1 MAFADLNPLGA
12 LWQGHGLRC
21 LLLPED
27 APPACSFCAEPGL
40 RTAQPRR
47 AAVPAARSVQPAR
60 QGSRPA
66 RQMAS
71 AAPEGS
77 APEQRESARAGE
89 RETTPAANAHGG
101 ERWRPLPP
109 HVWPAPWRGRLAA
122 TRPGLVVWTYWNL
135 GRDLCGAQDEQ
146 RQARRA
152 FLQRLL
158 GDLGHPAGTHTFWPA
173 CLPRGDADDAPD
185 AENYAPHADAFWS
198 GVSTLGARGVVVM
211 GSAAAKALALPG
223 GLRPLQQTRH
233 RGHLIWVLWDVEYL
247 LHEEQRYGAMLA
259 FLRQALRHVIRT

>member
-1 MAFADLNPLGA
+1 MRARF
-12 LWQGHGLRC
+12 
-21 LLLPED
+21 
-27 APPACSFCAEPGL
+27 
-40 RTAQPRR
+40 PRAR
-47 AAVPAARSVQPAR
+47 AAGQ
-60 QGSRPA
+60 
-66 RQMAS
+66 
-71 AAPEGS
+71 
-77 APEQRESARAGE
+77 
-89 RETTPAANAHGG
+89 ETTPAAGPAANAHNE

-109 HVWPAPWRGRLAA
+109 HAWPAPWRERLAA
-122 TRPGLVVWTYWNL
+122 SRPGLVAWTYWNL